1 MSIIPEHQ
9 IKNSGKKTMGR
20 SLVSTARPTIFGF
33 NRRLG
38 KNVGG
43 IIEAFGPVCCQYG
56 TTKKIEMLA
65 SSRSQR
71 LINSHFTPKPKT
83 LPLQKIMLSTVPRPP

>member
-43 IIEAFGPVCCQYG
+43 IIEAFGPV
-56 TTKKIEMLA
+56 
-65 SSRSQR
+65 
-71 LINSHFTPKPKT
+71 
-83 LPLQKIMLSTVPRPP
+83 